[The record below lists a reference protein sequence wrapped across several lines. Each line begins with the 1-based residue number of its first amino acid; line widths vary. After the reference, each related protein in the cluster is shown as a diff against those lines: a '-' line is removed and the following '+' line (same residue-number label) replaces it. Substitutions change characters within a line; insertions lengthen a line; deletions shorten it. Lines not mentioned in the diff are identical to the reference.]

1 MPMTSLTELAV
12 LFVLIRSLAAA
23 VLGGFDSLPLALAGA
38 VLFGL
43 VESLAGGGV
52 FGTVSS
58 GAREVLLMALLF
70 AGIVLMG
77 RRRGRVLN
85 LLEA

>member
-1 MPMTSLTELAV
+1 M
-12 LFVLIRSLAAA
+12 
-23 VLGGFDSLPLALAGA
+23 
-38 VLFGL
+38 FGI
-43 VESLAGGGV
+43 
-52 FGTVSS
+52 VSS

>member
-1 MPMTSLTELAV
+1 M
-12 LFVLIRSLAAA
+12 RSLAAA

-43 VESLAGGGV
+43 VESLVGGGV
-52 FGTVSS
+52 FGIVSS